1 MEKCN
6 TVLGGN
12 MARSDTM
19 IHVRLAPELK
29 EFICLRAKDQER
41 SVNAHVVFLIRQE
54 MEKEKASDLALGK
67 QSDASHHH
75 E

>member
-1 MEKCN
+1 
-6 TVLGGN
+6 

-29 EFICLRAKDQER
+29 EFIRLRAKDQER
-41 SVNAHVVFLIRQE
+41 SINAHVVFLIRQE
-54 MEKEKASDLALGK
+54 MEKEKASDLAVGK
-67 QSDASHHH
+67 QSDASITN

>member
-1 MEKCN
+1 
-6 TVLGGN
+6 
-12 MARSDTM
+12 MARSDAM

-41 SVNAHVVFLIRQE
+41 SINAHVVFLIRQE
-54 MEKEKASDLALGK
+54 MEKEKASGNAGK
-67 QSDASHHH
+67 LNPDASDS

>member
-1 MEKCN
+1 
-6 TVLGGN
+6 

-29 EFICLRAKDQER
+29 KFLCLRAKDQER
-41 SVNAHVVFLIRQE
+41 SVNAHVVFLVRQEMEKE
-54 MEKEKASDLALGK
+54 MEKEKASDLAVGK